1 MIGFRRCLPSVCP
14 LPCVLGNCNL
24 SRARFKHTH
33 THTFVTGN
41 HRPTRSFSSDRSKQD
56 GFLGCVCAPN
66 TRCALLQTHTRTH
79 NTPKKGK
86 HPTSNQLDNRESFYT
101 QRQLQLRGSAH
112 FGLPY
117 ATPYTHT
124 HTRTQHHGCSR
135 LERAEMGFWLAHCT
149 NSH

>member
-1 MIGFRRCLPSVCP
+1 MIDWVSTLPSFRVSSAVCP
-14 LPCVLGNCNL
+14 WQLQLV
-24 SRARFKHTH
+24 SRALQTHTH

-124 HTRTQHHGCSR
+124 H
-135 LERAEMGFWLAHCT
+135 AHPHT
-149 NSH
+149 ASLMLSLGES